1 MRYRRVRL
9 TVFLGALL
17 LLVGGG
23 WLFQRSSQ
31 RAVEPVPITSVELR
45 IPLTVIRLD
54 AGRPIQSADEAE
66 AVIRWWHMQ
75 PVELLD
81 RLQARLYTDVPT
93 EAQTIFQAYA
103 RADGGQ
109 VVFITRAQ
117 ETLARCDFDSTGRL
131 TRLENA
137 SDSNGGLSVAVMASD
152 GQDLRRTSPG
162 EAHLL
167 AIWLARLIDPMA
179 DHGIGEEA
187 ITGSGEWSLKGERWI
202 KSVKTAD
209 PDGNSGRFWT
219 IYLGLDGVPEAIMQG
234 EWGSV
239 PALIYKQPSRTPQSS
254 LRPHGPKNPQP
265 IVP

>member
-1 MRYRRVRL
+1 MRYWRVRL

-17 LLVGGG
+17 ILVGGG

-31 RAVEPVPITSVELR
+31 RAVEPVPIPSLELS

-54 AGRPIQSADEAE
+54 AGAPIRSADEAE

-75 PVELLD
+75 SVELLD
-81 RLQARLYTDVPT
+81 RLQARLYTDAPT
-93 EAQTIFQAYA
+93 EAQTTFRAYA
-103 RADGGQ
+103 RADGVQ
-109 VVFITRAQ
+109 VVFITGAQ
-117 ETLARCDFDSTGRL
+117 GMLARCEFDSAGRL
-131 TRLENA
+131 TRLEDT
-137 SDSNGGLSVAVMASD
+137 SGKKGGLSVVVMASD
-152 GQDLRRTSPG
+152 GQALRRTSPD

-179 DHGIGEEA
+179 DHDIGEEA
-187 ITGSGEWSLKGERWI
+187 ITGSGEWSLKGELWI

-219 IYLGLDGVPEAIMQG
+219 IYLSLKGVPEAIMQG

-239 PALIYKQPSRTPQSS
+239 PALIYKKPPRPPLSLSRP
-254 LRPHGPKNPQP
+254 RGPKDPQP